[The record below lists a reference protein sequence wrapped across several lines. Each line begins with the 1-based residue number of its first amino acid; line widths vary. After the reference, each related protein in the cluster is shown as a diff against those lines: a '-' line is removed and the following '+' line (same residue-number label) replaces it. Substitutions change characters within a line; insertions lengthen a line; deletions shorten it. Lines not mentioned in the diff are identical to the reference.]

1 MKMMKR
7 LIPVILILI
16 LMPVHV
22 YADDEADFQ
31 DGLDAYEK
39 NDYKTAIEKFKPL
52 AKQGY
57 AKAQYYLS
65 GMYRSGLGVG
75 QTIYPKKDKLNI
87 RNHVSSW
94 GTANNMCNL
103 NIWMLKTV

>member
-1 MKMMKR
+1 MKIKQLG
-7 LIPVILILI
+7 LIFLLLTLAIIT
-16 LMPVHV
+16 V
-22 YADDEADFQ
+22 YADDFSDFQ

>member
-1 MKMMKR
+1 MHMKR
-7 LIPVILILI
+7 LLLTLFFLLTLAVTL
-16 LMPVHV
+16 V
-22 YADDEADFQ
+22 YADDFQ

>member
-1 MKMMKR
+1 MHMKR
-7 LIPVILILI
+7 LLLTLFFLLTLAVTL
-16 LMPVHV
+16 V
-22 YADDEADFQ
+22 YADDRE
-31 DGLDAYEK
+31 
-39 NDYKTAIEKFKPL
+39 DYKTAIEKFKPL